1 MSLNADLAGPQKE
14 QQLQGAR
21 HSVFRHRAWLARA
34 TGRAALDKVRAVQI
48 LTSFQRTGAREGG
61 RSFRCSR
68 CGSDSGSTWFE
79 GGLRT
84 VPARR
89 TPDG

>member
-1 MSLNADLAGPQKE
+1 MSLNADLAGPQKG

-21 HSVFRHRAWLARA
+21 RSVFRHRAWLARA
-34 TGRAALDKVRAVQI
+34 AGRAALDNKVRAVQI

-68 CGSDSGSTWFE
+68 CGSDSGST
-79 GGLRT
+79 
-84 VPARR
+84 
-89 TPDG
+89 